1 MRLVSQAN
9 KLADKL
15 DKMKRQDARLGRK
28 IASLESEEVRHD
40 IMLSDARTVIWMAD
54 YAAKEY
60 DQNQLVMLVD
70 QVEAKTR
77 EANLSRAKAYDL
89 ALSGIDHR
97 THGNKTQLNQEL
109 RKVECWIDEATIL
122 DVEIAEN
129 SSQLM
134 RLIKRIKVAECQG
147 RREQAVKEDLE

>member
-1 MRLVSQAN
+1 MERQEAC
-9 KLADKL
+9 L
-15 DKMKRQDARLGRK
+15 DRK
-28 IASLESEEVRHD
+28 ITILESDHDRHLS
-40 IMLSDARTVIWMAD
+40 MLSDARQVILMAD
-54 YAAKEY
+54 YDSYEY
-60 DQNQLVMLVD
+60 EQNQLVVLVD

-97 THGNKTQLNQEL
+97 THGNKTQVNQEL
-109 RKVECWIDEATIL
+109 RKVERWIDEATIL